1 MKNAKSTRRKFV
13 ISVVAGSILSLGLV
27 SQVASAATTGLP
39 VYGDSGPTVVRLQEA
54 LISRGF
60 TLKGGADGKFSKTT
74 RYTLQTLQKV
84 AGFKATGVLDERT
97 AKFLGLIAPE
107 QIDPNLL
114 PAIGSSGS
122 SVWSVQQALIN
133 NGVAIKG
140 GADGVYGIATTVA
153 IAKFQ
158 SAKSL
163 PITKVVDSATAIALG
178 LTPQVAV
185 AKPVVVAIAPVVAKV
200 QAATAPVA
208 VTPASVTPAA
218 VTPAAVTPAAVT
230 PAAVTGMLS
239 IDTLP
244 TRGQKGDAVRL
255 VQEKLVA
262 NSIEVKGGVDGIFGA
277 ATAIS
282 LAAFQT
288 ARSLNVTSA
297 VDMPTAIALGVLPD
311 LATLGIPEIK
321 VFPSQGRCS
330 FVDSW
335 QWERSGGRRH
345 EGVDIMGP
353 KGLALYAV
361 LDGTITKMYGAQS
374 TLSGNALR
382 LTTADGTYFFYAHLD
397 SFAAGIA
404 IGSVVRAGQ
413 IIGYMGS
420 TGAAGSSHLHFE
432 VHPLGGS
439 AVNPYPIVK
448 AVDACHITDVLPQS

>member
-1 MKNAKSTRRKFV
+1 MKNAKTIQRKFV

-27 SQVASAATTGLP
+27 SQGASAATTGLP

-84 AGFKATGVLDERT
+84 AGFKATGTLDERT

-185 AKPVVVAIAPVVAKV
+185 AKPVVVAISPVVAKV

-208 VTPASVTPAA
+208 VTPV
-218 VTPAAVTPAAVT
+218 AVT

-262 NSIEVKGGVDGIFGA
+262 NSIEVKGGADGIFGA

-288 ARSLNVTSA
+288 ARGLNVTSA

-311 LATLGIPEIK
+311 LATLGIPQIK

-361 LDGTITKMYGAQS
+361 LDGTITKMYGAES

-420 TGAAGSSHLHFE
+420 TGNAGSSHLHFE

-439 AVNPYPIVK
+439 AVSPYPVVK

>member
-1 MKNAKSTRRKFV
+1 MKNAKSIRRKFV

-27 SQVASAATTGLP
+27 SQGASAATTGLP

-60 TLKGGADGKFSKTT
+60 TLKGGADGNFSKTT
-74 RYTLQTLQKV
+74 RFTLQTLQKV

-185 AKPVVVAIAPVVAKV
+185 VKPVVVATAPVVAKV
-200 QAATAPVA
+200 QAAAAPVA
-208 VTPASVTPAA
+208 VAPVAPAA
-218 VTPAAVTPAAVT
+218 I
-230 PAAVTGMLS
+230 TGMLS

-262 NSIEVKGGVDGIFGA
+262 NSIEVKGGVDGVFGA

-288 ARSLNVTSA
+288 ARGLNVTSA

-361 LDGTITKMYGAQS
+361 LDGTITKMYGADS
-374 TLSGNALR
+374 KLSGNALR

-420 TGAAGSSHLHFE
+420 TGDAGSSHLHFE
-432 VHPLGGS
+432 VNPLGGP
-439 AVNPYPIVK
+439 AVSPYPVVK

>member
-1 MKNAKSTRRKFV
+1 MKNAKTTRRKFV

-27 SQVASAATTGLP
+27 SQGASAATTGLP

-208 VTPASVTPAA
+208 VTPA
-218 VTPAAVTPAAVT
+218 AVT

-288 ARSLNVTSA
+288 ARGLNVTSA

-432 VHPLGGS
+432 VHPLGGP

>member
-1 MKNAKSTRRKFV
+1 MKNAKTIRRKFV

-27 SQVASAATTGLP
+27 SQGASAATTGLP

-84 AGFKATGVLDERT
+84 AGFKATGTLDERT

-185 AKPVVVAIAPVVAKV
+185 AKPVVVATAPVVAKV

-208 VTPASVTPAA
+208 VTPVA
-218 VTPAAVTPAAVT
+218 VTPVAI
-230 PAAVTGMLS
+230 TGMLS

-288 ARSLNVTSA
+288 ARGLNVTSA

-311 LATLGIPEIK
+311 LATLGIPQIK

-361 LDGTITKMYGAQS
+361 LDGTITKMYGAES

-382 LTTADGTYFFYAHLD
+382 LTTADGTYFSYAHLD

-420 TGAAGSSHLHFE
+420 TGNAGSSHLHFE

-439 AVNPYPIVK
+439 AVSPYPVVK

>member
-1 MKNAKSTRRKFV
+1 MKNVKTIRRKFV

-208 VTPASVTPAA
+208 VTPAA
-218 VTPAAVTPAAVT
+218 VTPAS
-230 PAAVTGMLS
+230 VTGMLS

-288 ARSLNVTSA
+288 ARGLNVTSA

>member
-1 MKNAKSTRRKFV
+1 MKNAKTIRRKFV

-27 SQVASAATTGLP
+27 SQGASAATTGLP

-84 AGFKATGVLDERT
+84 AGFKATGTLDERT

-185 AKPVVVAIAPVVAKV
+185 AKPVVVATAPVVAKV

-208 VTPASVTPAA
+208 VTPV
-218 VTPAAVTPAAVT
+218 AVT

-288 ARSLNVTSA
+288 ARGLNVTSA

-311 LATLGIPEIK
+311 LATLGIPQIK

-361 LDGTITKMYGAQS
+361 LDGTITKMYGAES

-439 AVNPYPIVK
+439 AVNPYPVVK